1 MATNEQVYTT
11 RILLNSEQA
20 KNEIVTLQKKVD
32 ELRKVRE
39 EAWDAGDVEKWKKL
53 GKEIEKDEKKIVQM
67 EGSLKSIDRVIDNM
81 SAAGPKQLK
90 DTIKAINKML
100 NDGSVER
107 GSEQWQSL
115 TAVLRDA
122 NAELKKIKDEQKAA
136 GEDEGG
142 GVWEWLKKFNV
153 IGTAFGSSNGITQL
167 FGKII
172 GKVSELTTESIGLA
186 QAAEGIEMA
195 FARIDKPG
203 LLDNLRQATHGT
215 VDDLELMKQAVKFE
229 DFNLPVGQLGTFLAY
244 AQQKAKD
251 TSESIDY
258 LVNSIVTGL
267 GRQSLPI
274 LDNLGLSATEIRE
287 EMKST
292 GDMTTAVA
300 NIIAKNMGE
309 AGAYTETTAD
319 RAAQATARQRNA
331 MLELGREILP
341 LKENI
346 GSVFTELTVGA
357 TNALT
362 WLVKHRKVIYTVV
375 AAVAAYTVAVNAS
388 IIATKAQ
395 AAATWLAEKAQKALN
410 LAQKANLWGLLAAGI
425 AAAVTAIIAF
435 VDKTKEANRCVD
447 ALNHAQEEANNQYV
461 EQESR
466 IRTLDKVLHDNNTSL
481 EERRS
486 ALMRLKEIIPG
497 YNAMLSKEG
506 ELINDNRIAIEEY
519 LKSLKKEIMMKVYK
533 DEMAD
538 LYKQQREL
546 EKQRQNLISGYQTQ
560 SVGNGQTVQTPRFKN
575 VQDLQKYT
583 QLGEEILDIENTI
596 NDMMKTISKASV
608 TTNQTVEHN
617 REYWEEEL
625 QERTKYYNSLKK
637 DSKEAADALRSVKEA
652 EAELAQY
659 NNYKS
664 GGNRTKK
671 ETDPYETDLK
681 TLEENQ
687 KQAQYVLRLNHEEF
701 KISDEEYYRQSYESE
716 MKFYQQKLELQER
729 YSKSTLDTQN
739 AVLDRIASETIRK
752 QREQQQQLR
761 SVLEQVDASYKT
773 DQIALTQMYLDG
785 TIATEKEYND
795 KKLEAEIEYYRQ
807 RLAIIQQYGGDAQE
821 ADAALLQKQLDQ
833 FKADKQKRQAEME
846 KAFKE
851 ATTASEQNAINDSMY
866 AQDLI
871 SFEQYQQR
879 KEDIAQESAD
889 RRKKIEE
896 LMYQEIRKTMQSVS
910 SLFSALQ
917 SAEVAKVESRYDKQI
932 EAARKAGK
940 NTTKLEKQK
949 EKEVAAIKSKYA
961 DREFQMKVL
970 EITADT
976 AVGIAKLWKNPGYP
990 WAIPLTALVAAQGAI
1005 QLATAEKAREQAQ
1018 KGYYEGGF
1026 TGGHRYRKEVGV
1038 VHEGEFVANHETVA
1052 NPSVRPLLEYIDQ
1065 AQKSG
1070 TISQVTEDDVK
1081 RVVSPQ
1087 DRQED
1092 TSRQKKGTKRYTE
1105 YLESRSKLEE
1115 IRLMSNQ
1122 ILNEQTEKETI
1133 SKEEHLRRSFFNE
1146 LVYAQTLL
1154 SMQQAYEQDTTETE
1168 KAIRTLI
1175 STEVDRRTTYI
1186 SEKAEIQKMVRNEAV
1201 STIRNNSSFIEETK
1215 QQQAQEAGYYE
1226 GGFTGGRRYRKEAG
1240 VVHEGEFVA
1249 NHEAVQ
1255 NPAIMPFLNFLD
1267 QAQRN
1272 NTVGSLTSADVS
1284 RSMGAGGSSQIV
1296 APIVNVQTDNEELR
1310 EAVEAHREATEMLLA
1325 RLERP
1330 IDAQVVLTGP
1340 DGLNAQQER
1349 LNKMLN
1355 NK

>member
-1 MATNEQVYTT
+1 MENNIQTYTT
-11 RILLNSEQA
+11 RIFLNAEEA
-20 KNEIVTLQKKVD
+20 KKQLDELEKKAEKLRQKK
-32 ELRKVRE
+32 E
-39 EAWDAGDVEKWKKL
+39 EAAKAGDWREFNKVKREL
-53 GKEIEKDEKKIVQM
+53 DQTVNQM
-67 EGSLKSIDRVIDNM
+67 DAMKTTAQKVDNVLENL
-81 SAAGPKQLK
+81 STASVKQIQQ
-90 DTIKAINKML
+90 TIKAINREL
-100 NDGSVER
+100 SSGSVER
-107 GSEQWQSL
+107 NSEEWEFLNEQ
-115 TAVLRDA
+115 LRRC
-122 NAELKKIKDEQKAA
+122 NEELKDIRNESKAA
-136 GEDEGG
+136 GEMVTPKDNFFSKLTQWNQIGI
-142 GVWEWLKKFNV
+142 LFNN
-153 IGTAFGSSNGITQL
+153 IFGYSSGLQGL
-167 FGKII
+167 I
-172 GKVSELTTESIGLA
+172 GKVEELASESIELA
-186 QAAEGIEMA
+186 RSAEGVEQA
-195 FARIDKPG
+195 FARIDRSG
-203 LLDNLRQATHGT
+203 LLDGLRQATHGT

-229 DFNLPVGQLGTFLAY
+229 DFNLPVDQLGTFLAY

-251 TSESIDY
+251 TGESIDY

-267 GRQSLPI
+267 GRKSLPI

-287 EMKST
+287 EMKNT
-292 GDMTTAVA
+292 GDMTVAVA
-300 NIIAKNMGE
+300 KIIERNMAA
-309 AGAYTETTAD
+309 AGDYVETAAD
-319 RAAQATARQRNA
+319 RAARATARQRNA

-341 LKENI
+341 LKESI
-346 GSVFTELTVGA
+346 GSVFTELTVRA

-388 IIATKAQ
+388 VIATKAQ

-466 IRTLDKVLHDNNTSL
+466 IRALDKVLHDNNTSL

-519 LKSLKKEIMMKVYK
+519 LKSLKKEILMKVYK

-546 EKQRQNLISGYQTQ
+546 EKQRQGLIAGHDTQ
-560 SVGNGQTVQTPRFKN
+560 NVGNGQTVQTPRFKN
-575 VQDLQKYT
+575 VQDFQKYT

-596 NDMMKTISKASV
+596 ERMMDDISKASV
-608 TTNQTVEHN
+608 TTTQAVVRN
-617 REYWEEEL
+617 REYWEQEL

-637 DSKEAADALRSVKEA
+637 DSQEAADALRSVKEA
-652 EAELAQY
+652 EAELAKY
-659 NNYKS
+659 NNYRPGS
-664 GGNRTKK
+664 GGNRGSNEKR
-671 ETDPYETDLK
+671 DPYETDLK

-687 KQAQYVLRLNHEEF
+687 KQAQYVLRLNHEQFEM
-701 KISDEEYYRQSYESE
+701 SDEEYYQQSYESE
-716 MKFYQQKLELQER
+716 MRFHQQKLELQEK
-729 YSKSTLDTQN
+729 YGKSTLDTQN
-739 AVLDRIASETIRK
+739 TILDRMASEATRK

-761 SVLEQVDASYKT
+761 SALELVDASYKT
-773 DQIALTQMYLDG
+773 DQMALTQMYLDG

-807 RLAIIQQYGGDAQE
+807 RLAIIQQYGGDTQE
-821 ADAALLQKQLDQ
+821 ADATLLQKQLDQ
-833 FKADKQKRQAEME
+833 FKADKKQRQAEME

-879 KEDIAQESAD
+879 KQEIAQQSAE
-889 RRKKIEE
+889 RQKEITQM
-896 LMYQEIRKTMQSVS
+896 MYQEIRNTMQSVS
-910 SLFSALQ
+910 SLFSAMQ
-917 SAEVAKVESRYDKQI
+917 SAEVSEVESRYDKQI

-940 NTTKLEKQK
+940 KTTKLEKQK

-970 EITADT
+970 EIVADT

-990 WAIPLTALVAAQGAI
+990 WAIPLTALVAAQGTM
-1005 QLATAEKAREQAQ
+1005 QLAVAKKAQQQAK

-1026 TGGHRYRKEVGV
+1026 TGG
-1038 VHEGEFVANHETVA
+1038 
-1052 NPSVRPLLEYIDQ
+1052 
-1065 AQKSG
+1065 
-1070 TISQVTEDDVK
+1070 
-1081 RVVSPQ
+1081 
-1087 DRQED
+1087 RQ
-1092 TSRQKKGTKRYTE
+1092 
-1105 YLESRSKLEE
+1105 
-1115 IRLMSNQ
+1115 
-1122 ILNEQTEKETI
+1122 
-1133 SKEEHLRRSFFNE
+1133 
-1146 LVYAQTLL
+1146 
-1154 SMQQAYEQDTTETE
+1154 
-1168 KAIRTLI
+1168 
-1175 STEVDRRTTYI
+1175 
-1186 SEKAEIQKMVRNEAV
+1186 
-1201 STIRNNSSFIEETK
+1201 
-1215 QQQAQEAGYYE
+1215 
-1226 GGFTGGRRYRKEAG
+1226 YRKEAG

-1249 NHEAVQ
+1249 NHKAVE
-1255 NPAIMPFLNFLD
+1255 NPAILPFLNFLD

-1272 NTVGSLTSADVS
+1272 NTVGSLTMQDVS
-1284 RSMGAGGSSQIV
+1284 RSLGGGGSTQV
-1296 APIVNVQTDNEELR
+1296 VTPIVNVQTDNEELR
-1310 EAVEAHREATEMLLA
+1310 EAVTANREATEMLLD
-1325 RLERP
+1325 RLNYP

-1349 LNKMLN
+1349 LQKMLN

>member
-32 ELRKVRE
+32 ELRKKRD
-39 EAWDAGDVEKWKKL
+39 EAWKAGDVEKWKKL

-81 SAAGPKQLK
+81 SAAGPKQLR

-122 NAELKKIKDEQKAA
+122 NAELKKIKDESKAA

-142 GVWEWLKKFNV
+142 GIWSWLKKFNLLGMA
-153 IGTAFGSSNGITQL
+153 IGQGNGITQL

-172 GKVSELTTESIGLA
+172 GKMSELTTEAIELA
-186 QAAEGIEMA
+186 ESAEGVEMA
-195 FARIDKPG
+195 FARINKPG

-229 DFNLPVGQLGTFLAY
+229 DFNLPVDQLGTFLAY

-251 TSESIDY
+251 TGESIDY

-274 LDNLGLSATEIRE
+274 LDNLGLSAIEIRE

-309 AGAYTETTAD
+309 AGAYTETAAD

-341 LKENI
+341 LKESI
-346 GSVFTELTVGA
+346 GSVFTEFTVGA

-362 WLVKHRKVIYTVV
+362 WLVKHRKIIYTVV

-388 IIATKAQ
+388 VIATKAQ

-466 IRTLDKVLHDNNTSL
+466 IRTLDKVLHDNNMSL

-519 LKSLKKEIMMKVYK
+519 LKSLKKEILMKVYK

-538 LYKQQREL
+538 LYKQQRKL
-546 EKQRQNLISGYQTQ
+546 EKEREKLVEGYNPV
-560 SVGNGQTVQTPRFKN
+560 SLGGQFGGYKPYFKN
-575 VQDLQKYT
+575 VQDFEKYT
-583 QLGEEILDIENTI
+583 QLGEEIIDIENTI
-596 NDMMKTISKASV
+596 NDMVKTISKASM
-608 TTNQTVEHN
+608 TTTQTVEYN
-617 REYWEEEL
+617 REYWENEL

-637 DSKEAADALRSVKEA
+637 NSKDAADALRSVKEA
-652 EAELAQY
+652 EAELAKY

-664 GGNRTKK
+664 GGNGNNVKK
-671 ETDPYETDLK
+671 DPYETDLK

-701 KISDEEYYRQSYESE
+701 KLSDEEYYRQSYESE
-716 MKFYQQKLELQER
+716 MRFYQQKLELQER
-729 YSKSTLDTQN
+729 YGKSTTDTQN
-739 AVLDRIASETIRK
+739 AILDRMASEATRK
-752 QREQQQQLR
+752 QLEQQQQLR
-761 SVLEQVDASYKT
+761 SALELVEASYKT
-773 DQIALTQMYLDG
+773 DQMALTQMYLDG
-785 TIATEKEYND
+785 TIATEKEYNE

-807 RLAIIQQYGGDAQE
+807 RLAIIQQYGGDTQE

-833 FKADKQKRQAEME
+833 FKADKKQRQAEME

-851 ATTASEQNAINDSMY
+851 ATTSSEQNAINDSMY

-879 KEDIAQESAD
+879 KQEIAQQSAD
-889 RRKKIEE
+889 RQKEITQM
-896 LMYQEIRKTMQSVS
+896 MYQEIRNTMQSVS
-910 SLFSALQ
+910 SLFSAMQ
-917 SAEVAKVESRYDKQI
+917 SAEVSEVESRYDKQI

-970 EITADT
+970 EIVADT

-990 WAIPLTALVAAQGAI
+990 WAIPLTALVAAQGAM
-1005 QLATAEKAREQAQ
+1005 QLAVAKKAQEQAK

-1026 TGGHRYRKEVGV
+1026 TPGH
-1038 VHEGEFVANHETVA
+1038 
-1052 NPSVRPLLEYIDQ
+1052 
-1065 AQKSG
+1065 
-1070 TISQVTEDDVK
+1070 
-1081 RVVSPQ
+1081 
-1087 DRQED
+1087 
-1092 TSRQKKGTKRYTE
+1092 
-1105 YLESRSKLEE
+1105 
-1115 IRLMSNQ
+1115 
-1122 ILNEQTEKETI
+1122 
-1133 SKEEHLRRSFFNE
+1133 
-1146 LVYAQTLL
+1146 
-1154 SMQQAYEQDTTETE
+1154 
-1168 KAIRTLI
+1168 
-1175 STEVDRRTTYI
+1175 
-1186 SEKAEIQKMVRNEAV
+1186 
-1201 STIRNNSSFIEETK
+1201 
-1215 QQQAQEAGYYE
+1215 
-1226 GGFTGGRRYRKEAG
+1226 RYRKEAG

-1249 NHEAVQ
+1249 NHQAVN
-1255 NPAIMPFLNFLD
+1255 NPAVLPFLSFLD

-1272 NTVGSLTSADVS
+1272 NTVGSLTAADVS
-1284 RSMGAGGSSQIV
+1284 RSMGAGAGASPSGVI

-1310 EAVEAHREATEMLLA
+1310 QAVEAHREATELLLQ
-1325 RLERP
+1325 RLEQP
-1330 IDAQVVLTGP
+1330 INAQVVLTGP
-1340 DGLNAQQER
+1340 DGLNAQQQR
-1349 LNKMLN
+1349 LNSMLN